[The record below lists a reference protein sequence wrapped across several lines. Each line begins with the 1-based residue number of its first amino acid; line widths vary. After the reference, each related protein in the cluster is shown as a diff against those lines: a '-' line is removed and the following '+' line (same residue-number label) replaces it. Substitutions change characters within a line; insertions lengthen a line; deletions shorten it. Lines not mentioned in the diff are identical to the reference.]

1 MSQLRKYIHDLSHVV
16 ELDDVQV
23 NENLTY
29 ETLPLGIEDILTKQL
44 RGKEILLVKVIWRG
58 A

>member
-44 RGKEILLVKVIWRG
+44 RGKEILLVKVI
-58 A
+58 

>member
-1 MSQLRKYIHDLSHVV
+1 MEDLLEEMIRDLGQKSFQQAHAHI
-16 ELDDVQV
+16 
-23 NENLTY
+23 Y